1 VQDHHH
7 PLLGL
12 QDEPGLRCEERGG
25 EVVAR
30 AKMSNNFVWIGYH
43 LIGYLFLCFQA
54 NLNILLHYVGFYLGP
69 RPLIDYIRKI
79 MAAL

>member
-1 VQDHHH
+1 MDHHH

-12 QDEPGLRCEERGG
+12 QDEAGLRHEERGG

-30 AKMSNNFVWIGYH
+30 AKMPNNLLCIGRPFDWFY
-43 LIGYLFLCFQA
+43 FLCFQV

-69 RPLIDYIRKI
+69 RPLIDYMGSKFK
-79 MAAL
+79 AF